1 MDHVPWHFYVDS
13 QGSVTHMSGVQF
25 RRFLYE
31 GGALFP
37 DFADRH
43 VRVVIVFMK
52 LKQRLPSGIARVEFN
67 KYPVDAEGALSKDYW
82 PKMLKDT
89 MEYIVAHHEREKRDA
104 QANVIGYERFSG
116 KGYERRYQWK
126 PDDRTVEILLALI
139 ESRAEL
145 PPHSLSMPVQYRR
158 ETIP

>member
-1 MDHVPWHFYVDS
+1 MDFVRWHFYVDS
-13 QGSVTHMSGVQF
+13 QGSVTHVSGVQF

-37 DFADRH
+37 EFADQY
-43 VRVVIVFMK
+43 VQIAIVFMK
-52 LKQRLPSGIARVEFN
+52 LKDRLPSEIARVEFN
-67 KYPVDAEGALSKDYW
+67 KYPVDADGALSRDYW

-89 MEYIVAHHEREKRDA
+89 MEYIVAHHERAERDSRT
-104 QANVIGYERFSG
+104 NVIGYERFSG

-145 PPHSLSMPVQYRR
+145 PPNSLSMPAQ
-158 ETIP
+158 